1 MEWNNAM
8 KRSKF
13 EKEQA
18 MLRKEY
24 LAAGMTEEQI
34 KEMYEFDLLQFNAD
48 RREHEHTQSL
58 DFDNE
63 DFDDKETDNP
73 LLKKYLEAISV
84 TMEYSDSSRFGWIEE
99 IENKKIYKALKSLPQ
114 DYLEILTDQ
123 VVDGLSQTE
132 IAQKRGI
139 SRKAI
144 NNKIARIKKILGKF
158 LK

>member
-18 MLRKEY
+18 KLRKEY

-48 RREHEHTQSL
+48 RREHEHTQSF

-84 TMEYSDSSRFGWIEE
+84 TMDYSDSSRFGWIEE
-99 IENKKIYKALKSLPQ
+99 IENKELYTVLKSLPE

-123 VVDGLSQTE
+123 VVNGYSQTE
-132 IAQKRGI
+132 IARKRGL

-144 NNKIARIKKILGKF
+144 NNKMARIKKIFENF
-158 LK
+158 L